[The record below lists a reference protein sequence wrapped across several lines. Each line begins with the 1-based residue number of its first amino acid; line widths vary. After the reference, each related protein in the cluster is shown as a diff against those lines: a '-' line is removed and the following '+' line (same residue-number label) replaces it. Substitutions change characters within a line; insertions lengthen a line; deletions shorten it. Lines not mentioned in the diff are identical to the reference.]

1 MSGRSSNWGGP
12 YSAPADE
19 QAARTWSVRSFQK
32 QELPEQSTAVQAAC
46 TWSVRSFQKKQ
57 LQEQSTAAPGSSAA
71 PWLTELTGTDDGPQD
86 SDSGSSDK
94 ITETTDQRSNS
105 RPFSRKPPS
114 GKRRDIVRA
123 MVYNGFCTTEQA
135 KKMTTEQVLELWSE
149 HKKTEA
155 ARSDLTHER
164 LDVLN
169 AQQEAGVDII
179 SDFLS
184 NETRWISE
192 EMSLHIL
199 ETERNQIRKVNLL
212 REVEGGYYLCMLCSK
227 NCSHVP
233 QDPHLTSKEHREKES
248 EEIYMNRL
256 FGDSSSLRRHGP
268 GCAIATRSAVRSYWG
283 IEIENLLT
291 VLREKL
297 KTSSIKYRF
306 GGKGSKVYSLD
317 ASDEP
322 KLHLGLI
329 RYQATSGR
337 YRNKRYTTD
346 DVRFWHELEELDADQ
361 SMVATDGKNK
371 DQWWPVIFLQTGGDQ
386 DTAFRT
392 VQRGYVYVV
401 ICIYQIMRD
410 GELEAWVI
418 TFEIYDVPDG
428 VAGSS
433 N

>member
-1 MSGRSSNWGGP
+1 MALRIRT
-12 YSAPADE
+12 
-19 QAARTWSVRSFQK
+19 QAARIRS
-32 QELPEQSTAVQAAC
+32 LH
-46 TWSVRSFQKKQ
+46 
-57 LQEQSTAAPGSSAA
+57 
-71 PWLTELTGTDDGPQD
+71 
-86 SDSGSSDK
+86 
-94 ITETTDQRSNS
+94 ETTDQRSNS

-114 GKRRDIVRA
+114 GKRCDIVLLA

-135 KKMTTEQVLELWSE
+135 EKMTTEQVLELWSE

-169 AQQEAGVDII
+169 AHQEAGVDII

-297 KTSSIKYRF
+297 KTSPIKYRF

-329 RYQATSGR
+329 RYMQPQADIATRDIPLTMCVSGMSSR
-337 YRNKRYTTD
+337 S
-346 DVRFWHELEELDADQ
+346 
-361 SMVATDGKNK
+361 SMQINPWLPRMGRTR
-371 DQWWPVIFLQTGGDQ
+371 ISGGQ
-386 DTAFRT
+386 
-392 VQRGYVYVV
+392 
-401 ICIYQIMRD
+401 
-410 GELEAWVI
+410 
-418 TFEIYDVPDG
+418 
-428 VAGSS
+428 
-433 N
+433 

>member
-1 MSGRSSNWGGP
+1 MTR
-12 YSAPADE
+12 
-19 QAARTWSVRSFQK
+19 
-32 QELPEQSTAVQAAC
+32 
-46 TWSVRSFQKKQ
+46 
-57 LQEQSTAAPGSSAA
+57 
-71 PWLTELTGTDDGPQD
+71 TDDGPQD

-94 ITETTDQRSNS
+94 ITETTDRRSRS
-105 RPFSRKPPS
+105 KPFSKKPPS
-114 GKRRDIVRA
+114 GKRRDLVRA
-123 MVYNGFCTTEQA
+123 MVHNGFCTKEQA
-135 KKMTTEQVLELWSE
+135 KEMTTEQVLELWSK
-149 HKKTEA
+149 HKKTKATE
-155 ARSDLTHER
+155 SDLTHER

-184 NETRWISE
+184 NETHWINE

-199 ETERNQIRKVNLL
+199 ESERNQIRKVNLL
-212 REVEGGYYLCMLCSK
+212 REVEGGYYLRRLCSK
-227 NCSHVP
+227 NCSHDP
-233 QDPHLTSKEHREKES
+233 RDSHLMSQDHREKEA

-297 KTSSIKYRF
+297 KASSIKYRF
-306 GGKGSKVYSLD
+306 GGKGSKTYSLD

-329 RYQATSGR
+329 RYQSTSGQ
-337 YRNKRYTTD
+337 YRNTRYTTD
-346 DVRFWHELEELDADQ
+346 DVRFWHELEELEPEE
-361 SMVATDGKNK
+361 SMVATDGKKQRK
-371 DQWWPVIFLQTGGDQ
+371 DHWWPVIFLQTGGDQ

-410 GELEAWVI
+410 GVLEAWVI